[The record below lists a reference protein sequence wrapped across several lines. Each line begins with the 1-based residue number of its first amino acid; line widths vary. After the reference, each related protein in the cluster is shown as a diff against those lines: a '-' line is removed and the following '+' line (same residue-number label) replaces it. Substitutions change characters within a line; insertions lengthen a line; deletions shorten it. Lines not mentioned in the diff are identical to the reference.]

1 MKRPQWIDTWSEWL
15 NRDNRASWIIFALFA
30 LLTFAKTLLFNH
42 YAFHHHMVPD
52 VMNSP
57 VGFFGTLLPK
67 LSMAVLL
74 ASFTFLMKD
83 KRWMILLSFIIDTW
97 CVANLIYMR
106 NNYILLDAEAFNSSS
121 NLHGYSASIL
131 IYIEWG
137 IDLLFY
143 LLTCLMSLIFVFTN
157 RSPRSWQWA
166 LATMMAGVLLH
177 FAGDTLNGA
186 YPHNTI
192 RRDGREQVYGTDF
205 STTVGRTSVL
215 ESPIYI
221 ISDYAQ
227 MVKNQL
233 PEHPL
238 TERDRDLVAPLASGN
253 PELQVDEP
261 LIIILLES
269 LENWVCREDVMP
281 NLWRLTQS
289 DHVLYADH
297 VHTQIVGAPSA
308 DGQMIVNTGL
318 LPIDAGATCLHYSHN
333 EFPAIMKVVSG
344 HTVCLLPHDPSVWNQ
359 TEMSPAFGY
368 DTTIVFSDIDTL
380 LFARLNQLVDA
391 GEKHIQCI
399 TQSTHAPFVNQKYSS
414 LETPNDMPWVMS
426 SYIRG
431 FNALDDG
438 LGLFIRKLETDERLR
453 NYTVVITGDHRIL
466 HKEKREQMMRYSREH
481 GLDYNAADDCL
492 PLIIRSPHIKGN
504 IHVTDE
510 AYQMDI
516 YPTVLSLL
524 QATDYDWK
532 GFGVN
537 LCDST
542 ARHNR
547 PLNPR
552 QAAVLSDRMIRNDYF
567 RVYTRWGD
575 E

>member
-1 MKRPQWIDTWSEWL
+1 MSMVFFFADRGA
-15 NRDNRASWIIFALFA
+15 RSWKWALV
-30 LLTFAKTLLFNH
+30 TLL
-42 YAFHHHMVPD
+42 AGM
-52 VMNSP
+52 
-57 VGFFGTLLPK
+57 
-67 LSMAVLL
+67 
-74 ASFTFLMKD
+74 FLH
-83 KRWMILLSFIIDTW
+83 I
-97 CVANLIYMR
+97 
-106 NNYILLDAEAFNSSS
+106 
-121 NLHGYSASIL
+121 
-131 IYIEWG
+131 
-137 IDLLFY
+137 
-143 LLTCLMSLIFVFTN
+143 
-157 RSPRSWQWA
+157 
-166 LATMMAGVLLH
+166 
-177 FAGDTLNGA
+177 AGDTLNGA
-186 YPHNTI
+186 LPYNAI
-192 RRDGREQVYGTDF
+192 RRDAREQVYGPGF
-205 STTVGRTSVL
+205 SRTVGRTSVL

-221 ISDYAQ
+221 LSDYAQ

-238 TERDRDLVAPLASGN
+238 TDNDLHAIEPLATGN
-253 PELQVDEP
+253 PELTVDEP

-281 NLWRLTQS
+281 NLWRLTQHE
-289 DHVLYADH
+289 HVLYADR

-333 EFPAIMKVVSG
+333 EYPALMKVVEG
-344 HTVCLLPHDPSVWNQ
+344 HSVCLLPHDPAVWNQ

-380 LFARLNQLVDA
+380 LFARLNELIDS
-391 GEKHIQCI
+391 GERHIQCI

-414 LETPNDMPWVMS
+414 LEVPKDMPWVMS

-453 NYTVVITGDHRIL
+453 QFTIVITGDHRIL

-481 GLDYNAADDCL
+481 GLDYNAYDDCL
-492 PLIIRSPHIKGN
+492 PLVIWSPRISGN

-516 YPTVLSLL
+516 YPTVLALL
-524 QATDYDWK
+524 QAEDYDWK

-537 LCDST
+537 LCDSV
-542 ARHNR
+542 ARNNR
-547 PLNPR
+547 NLNPR
-552 QAAVLSDRMIRNDYF
+552 QAAVLSDRMIRNNYF